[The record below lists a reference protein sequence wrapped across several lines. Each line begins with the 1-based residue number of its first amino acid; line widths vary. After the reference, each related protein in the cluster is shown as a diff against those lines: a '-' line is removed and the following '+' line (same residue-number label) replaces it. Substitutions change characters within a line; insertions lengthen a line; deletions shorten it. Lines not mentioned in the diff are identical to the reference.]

1 MGLNPLLIKQLVV
14 KTSMFSVGPRLTFTS
29 LYCFMCPVS
38 KFVMGDNYVITIPHN
53 YWLIYM
59 HPSIHTYIHTYM
71 YTYIVVHCRTNGMQ
85 NQVRLSSLENYL
97 QMDTNGDCPDLSV
110 HVPEGII
117 ILISSL
123 TIVNQYITISSTD
136 HSTDMDPASYF
147 KKKIRV
153 KLLGRLSSPTMF
165 PWCQTKVWQIVT

>member
-1 MGLNPLLIKQLVV
+1 
-14 KTSMFSVGPRLTFTS
+14 
-29 LYCFMCPVS
+29 
-38 KFVMGDNYVITIPHN
+38 
-53 YWLIYM
+53 
-59 HPSIHTYIHTYM
+59 M